1 MVHLAGIFHNIY
13 LKLEESEDDHYERDN
28 GWKFLIHDVHEIPI
42 LAVTT
47 HGTSLY
53 LGQGRDLR
61 LDMKKVTKISQV
73 NQTHFSSSRHSLF
86 LCSYLSLRED
96 FSKR

>member
-13 LKLEESEDDHYERDN
+13 LKLEETQEDHYDRDN
-28 GWKFLIHDVHEIPI
+28 GWKFLIHDVNEIPI

-61 LDMKKVTKISQV
+61 LDMKKVGNDKKILIHSRV
-73 NQTHFSSSRHSLF
+73 YDKLLTH
-86 LCSYLSLRED
+86 
-96 FSKR
+96 